1 MTDYPVPAI
10 LSVALANLLAAI
22 VFGALHV
29 RERSPGMSWFAV
41 AWTLEAVRHLFSLA
55 EFSPI
60 TFFAGGFTFVAA
72 LGVLLEAAFRVGG
85 RPPNPW
91 LRLPLLCVACWMV
104 FLFVYQDVPFLWW
117 HLPVTAVTA
126 VIRGLVAWALWNAFA
141 SGLGRVMAASAMG
154 LWALHG
160 LTYPLLGDVEAAK
173 QWGYALS
180 TFLGLLVPSGV
191 LMAYFERAREEAG
204 ALERAL
210 AEGHRLEALGRLA
223 GGIAH
228 DFNNLLQVV
237 AGALEVAQRERTPPD
252 RKDRYLK
259 LALDATTRGADL
271 TRQLLAFGQRHAWQ
285 PRALDLS
292 RVIGEVGEWLPR
304 LLGDHVTLELRAE
317 RQLPVFA
324 DRGQIEQV
332 VLNLVTN
339 ARDAMPEGGTVE
351 VSAEAR
357 GRVVVLSVHD
367 QGVGMSEETRA
378 RIFEPFFTTKE
389 RGKGTGLG
397 LASVHGIAAQQG
409 WELRVESAP
418 GAGTTFEVRMPLI
431 EDEPVS
437 AEYELPN
444 IDASAA
450 RILLVDDD
458 PQVRNVLAAMLE
470 DVGYDV
476 TPAGPETALAVVE
489 GGDWDVLVTDQ
500 QMPGLSGVEL
510 ARAARQLRSDA
521 LIVFVSGDDASSEE
535 PDIHR
540 VGKPCRASELVTAI
554 EHVRTREA

>member
-1 MTDYPVPAI
+1 MTDYPVPAV
-10 LSVALANLLAAI
+10 LSVALANLLAAV

-29 RERSPGMSWFAV
+29 RERSPGMSWFAL
-41 AWTLEAVRHLFSLA
+41 AWTLEAARHLFSLA
-55 EFSPI
+55 DVNPV
-60 TFFAGGFTFVAA
+60 TFFGGGFTFVAA
-72 LGVLLEAAFRVGG
+72 LGMLLEGAFRVGG
-85 RPPNPW
+85 RPPRPW
-91 LRLPLLCVACWMV
+91 LHLPLLCVAGWMV
-104 FLFVYQDVPFLWW
+104 FVFVYQQVSFFWW
-117 HLPVTAVTA
+117 HVPVTIVVAL
-126 VIRGLVAWALWNAFA
+126 IRVLVAWALWNAFA
-141 SGLGRVMAASAMG
+141 GGLGRIAAASALG

-160 LTYPLLGDVEAAK
+160 LTYPLLGDVEEAK
-173 QWGYALS
+173 VWGYALS

-191 LMAYFERAREEAG
+191 LMAYFERAREEAA

-237 AGALEVAQRERTPPD
+237 AGALEVAQREQTPSD

-271 TRQLLAFGQRHAWQ
+271 TRQLLAFGQRQAWQ

-292 RVIGEVGEWLPR
+292 RVLDELGEWLPR

-332 VLNLVTN
+332 LLNLVTN
-339 ARDAMPEGGTVE
+339 ARDAMPDGGTVR
-351 VSAEAR
+351 VTAR
-357 GRVVVLSVHD
+357 PRGDEVVLAVHD
-367 QGVGMSEETRA
+367 EGVGMDEETRA

-409 WELRVESAP
+409 WTLSVESAP
-418 GAGTTFEVRMPLI
+418 GEGTTFEVRMPLI

-437 AEYELPN
+437 GEVALP
-444 IDASAA
+444 DADPSAA
-450 RILLVDDD
+450 RVLLVDDD
-458 PQVRNVLAAMLE
+458 VEVRRVLAALLE
-470 DVGYDV
+470 DAGYHV
-476 TPAGPETALAVVE
+476 VATGPDDALTALEA
-489 GGDWDVLVTDQ
+489 GAWDVLVTDQ
-500 QMPGLSGVEL
+500 QMPEISGVEL
-510 ARAARQLRSDA
+510 VRAARRLRPDA
-521 LIVFVSGDDASSEE
+521 SVVLVSGDDATTEE
-535 PDIHR
+535 PDIRR
-540 VGKPCRASELVTAI
+540 VSKPCRASELVSAI
-554 EHVRTREA
+554 EHVLPPR